1 MMGEWGIGSWYFS
14 GSSIECGQDKALYCL
29 EMMQRRLEVT
39 GLENLISLER
49 LM

>member
-1 MMGEWGIGSWYFS
+1 MMGELGVSYWYFS
-14 GSSIECGQDKALYCL
+14 GSSVRCRQDKALYCP

-39 GLENLISLER
+39 GLENVVSLER